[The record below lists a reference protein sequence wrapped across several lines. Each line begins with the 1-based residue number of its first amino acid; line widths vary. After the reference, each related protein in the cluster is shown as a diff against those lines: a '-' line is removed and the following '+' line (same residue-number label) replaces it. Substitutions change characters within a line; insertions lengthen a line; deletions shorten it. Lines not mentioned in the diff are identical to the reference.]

1 MTTKQN
7 KSRPNYL
14 NISTSAVEV
23 LTMLRY
29 KMEKDGFIAE
39 PDYIISC
46 KDDTDMIVSCRF
58 YSSDEKDK
66 SLNANGVMLNTRKG
80 IPVKFNR
87 VDIVISAALDRVK
100 TSFYDKI
107 NVVAVKFNTR
117 IFGNNNTIISTKTME
132 YSYKVSRDG
141 CLFNSVNGKK
151 FTLDNYTPISD
162 IDKWSKDRITELKI
176 MEDEND
182 D

>member
-1 MTTKQN
+1 MATKE
-7 KSRPNYL
+7 KSRTNQYL

-29 KMEKDGFIAE
+29 KMEKEGFIAE

-46 KDDTDMIVSCRF
+46 KDDKDMIVSCRF
-58 YSSDEKDK
+58 YSSDEKAK
-66 SLNANGVMLNTRKG
+66 SLDANGVMLNTRKG

-87 VDIVISAALDRVK
+87 VDVVISAALDIFK

-117 IFGNNNTIISTKTME
+117 IFGNNNTIITTKSME

-141 CLFNSVNGKK
+141 CLFNSVNGNK
-151 FTLDNYTPISD
+151 FTLDNCRPISD
-162 IDKWSKDRITELKI
+162 IDKWSKDRIAELKI

>member
-39 PDYIISC
+39 PDYVISC

-117 IFGNNNTIISTKTME
+117 IFGTNNTIISTKSME

>member
-39 PDYIISC
+39 PDYVISC
-46 KDDTDMIVSCRF
+46 KDDMDMIVSCRF

-66 SLNANGVMLNTRKG
+66 SLNASGVMLNTRKG

-162 IDKWSKDRITELKI
+162 IDKWSKDRIAELKI
-176 MEDEND
+176 MEDEK
-182 D
+182 

>member
-7 KSRPNYL
+7 KSKPNYL

-39 PDYIISC
+39 PDYVISC

-66 SLNANGVMLNTRKG
+66 SLNAKGVMLNTRKG

-100 TSFYDKI
+100 TSFYDRI

>member
-7 KSRPNYL
+7 KSKPNYL

-23 LTMLRY
+23 LTMFRY
-29 KMEKDGFIAE
+29 KMENEGFIAE
-39 PDYIISC
+39 PDYVISC

-66 SLNANGVMLNTRKG
+66 SLNAKGVTLNTRKG

-87 VDIVISAALDRVK
+87 VDIVISAALDRLK

>member
-1 MTTKQN
+1 MATKE
-7 KSRPNYL
+7 KSRTNQYL

-29 KMEKDGFIAE
+29 KMEKEGFIAE

-46 KDDTDMIVSCRF
+46 KDDKDMIVSCRF
-58 YSSDEKDK
+58 YSSDEKAK
-66 SLNANGVMLNTRKG
+66 SLDANGVMLNTRKG

-87 VDIVISAALDRVK
+87 VDVVISAALDTFK

-117 IFGNNNTIISTKTME
+117 IFGNNNTIITTKSTE

-141 CLFNSVNGKK
+141 CLFNSVNGNK
-151 FTLDNYTPISD
+151 FTLDNCRPISD
-162 IDKWSKDRITELKI
+162 IDKWSKDRIAELKI

>member
-29 KMEKDGFIAE
+29 KMENEGFIAE
-39 PDYIISC
+39 PDYVISC

>member
-39 PDYIISC
+39 PDYVISC

-117 IFGNNNTIISTKTME
+117 IFGNNNTIISTKSME

>member
-39 PDYIISC
+39 PDYVISC

-117 IFGNNNTIISTKTME
+117 IFGNNNTIISTKSME

-176 MEDEND
+176 MEDEK
-182 D
+182 

>member
-1 MTTKQN
+1 MATKEN
-7 KSRPNYL
+7 KGRANYL

-39 PDYIISC
+39 PDYIVNY
-46 KDDTDMIVSCRF
+46 KDEKDMTVSCRF
-58 YSSDEKDK
+58 YSSDEKAK
-66 SLNANGVMLNTRKG
+66 SLDAKGVMLNTRKG

-87 VDIVISAALDRVK
+87 VDVVISAALDTFK
-100 TSFYDKI
+100 TSFYDKT
-107 NVVAVKFNTR
+107 NVVDVKFNAR
-117 IFGNNNTIISTKTME
+117 IFGNNNSIITTKTME

-141 CLFNSVNGKK
+141 CLFNSVNGNK
-151 FTLDNYTPISD
+151 FTLDNCRPISD